1 MAKRKTRPNPRR
13 LGIRPLVLVVMIL
26 LLSGLTRF
34 GIVTTQ
40 ASAADAVLPDGA
52 PAMANVQA
60 QDEVFSELLADLQA
74 RKRQLDARETAIE
87 NRMLALRTAEQTI
100 TENLT
105 ALVAMEDRLEQT
117 LSIASQAA
125 TEDLSR
131 LVDVYENMK
140 PGDAA
145 ALFQAMPPDFAAGFI
160 SRMRS
165 DGAAQIMAG
174 LPPDFA
180 YAISVIIAG
189 RNSDLVLE

>member
-13 LGIRPLVLVVMIL
+13 LGVRPLILVVMIL
-26 LLSGLTRF
+26 LLSGVTRF
-34 GIVTTQ
+34 GIITTQ
-40 ASAADAVLPDGA
+40 ASAADAVLP
-52 PAMANVQA
+52 ANVQD
-60 QDEVFSELLADLQA
+60 QDTVFSELLADLQA
-74 RKRQLDARETAIE
+74 RERQLNARETAIE
-87 NRMLALRTAEQTI
+87 GRMLALKTAEQTI
-100 TENLT
+100 TENLA
-105 ALVAMEDRLEQT
+105 ALVAMEERLERT

-140 PGDAA
+140 PSDAA

-165 DGAAQIMAG
+165 DGAAQVMAG

>member
-1 MAKRKTRPNPRR
+1 MTKRKTRPNPRR
-13 LGIRPLVLVVMIL
+13 LGVRPLILVVMIL
-26 LLSGLTRF
+26 VLSGVTRF
-34 GIVTTQ
+34 GIITTQ
-40 ASAADAVLPDGA
+40 ASAADAVLP
-52 PAMANVQA
+52 ANVQD
-60 QDEVFSELLADLQA
+60 QDTVFSELLADLQA
-74 RKRQLDARETAIE
+74 RERQLNARETAIE
-87 NRMLALRTAEQTI
+87 GRMLALKTAEQTI
-100 TENLT
+100 TENLA
-105 ALVAMEDRLEQT
+105 ALVAMEERLEQT

-140 PGDAA
+140 PSDAA

-165 DGAAQIMAG
+165 DGAAQVMAG